1 MKRRWL
7 VGVAALAVVWAAADW
22 MTLEVGV
29 LKPLVLGAGS
39 LRVEANA
46 EGAQVRLNGVLRGE
60 TPLSVNTVL
69 AGRHR
74 LLVEHRFHPPSASE
88 IEIRRGQHLQVPVV
102 LAPAHGGLL
111 IASNPVGASVTLNG
125 ERLDEPTP
133 VELEP
138 LVAGRHEVA
147 LELFGRETV
156 NETVE
161 VLPGERHELIVE
173 LNRVAMSE
181 LRVRTRPGSAAVRL
195 LEGPVPYRPGVRLP
209 VGVYRIEV
217 AAEGYRSKT
226 QSHRLRKGVNL
237 IDVTLERR
245 VGLLRLELTPS
256 DANVGVRVGSG
267 GFQAFEPGAPLPVG
281 PVALRVRKAGY
292 RTELLQFHLAEA
304 GRTVRIV
311 LERYQVSGGES
322 LQDALA
328 SGGMAPKL
336 VVVPAGKADIGA
348 VGGDGMR
355 ALPAQEALIGEP
367 FALGVHEVS
376 LGDYRRYAQAMNLS
390 LPTAK
395 GMDSDRHPVVK
406 VSWREAVGYA
416 DWLSRETGKLYR
428 LPNEREWAYAA
439 SRWASQATPC
449 LRGNIADRSLGQVF
463 RQWQV
468 IDCDDGFVRSAPVG
482 SFKAN
487 ALGVHDLFG
496 NVAEWVNDCGPSG
509 CGSHI
514 ARGSAWDST
523 GDELAVSFRESYDRP
538 SDTRGFRVV
547 REL

>member
-7 VGVAALAVVWAAADW
+7 AAAAVLVVLWAAADW

-39 LRVEANA
+39 LRVEASA

-60 TPLSVNTVL
+60 TPLTVDPVL

-74 LLVEHRFHPPSASE
+74 LLVEHRFHPPAASE
-88 IEIRRGQHLQVPVV
+88 IEIRRGERLRVPVE
-102 LAPAHGGLL
+102 LAPAYGELL
-111 IASNPVGASVTLNG
+111 IASNPVGASVTIDG
-125 ERLDEPTP
+125 ERLGEVTP
-133 VELEP
+133 VELDP
-138 LVAGRHEVA
+138 LEAGRHGVV
-147 LELFGRETV
+147 LEQFGRETV

-161 VLPGERHELIVE
+161 VLPGQRHELIVE

-181 LRVRTRPGSAAVRL
+181 LRVRPQPRSAEVRL
-195 LEGPVPYRPGVRLP
+195 LDGPEPYRPGIRLP

-217 AAEGYRSKT
+217 SAEGYRTKT
-226 QSHRLRKGVNL
+226 RSHRLHKGVNPV
-237 IDVTLERR
+237 DVTLDR
-245 VGLLRLELTPS
+245 LLGVLDLQVTPS
-256 DANVGVRVGSG
+256 DSQVVVRTGSG
-267 GFQAFEPGAPLPVG
+267 RFQPFQRGVPLPTG
-281 PVALRVRKAGY
+281 PVELRIRKAGY
-292 RTELLQFHLAEA
+292 RTELLQFRLSEA
-304 GRTVRIV
+304 GRTVRVV
-311 LERYQVSGGES
+311 LKRYQVSGGER

-328 SGGMAPKL
+328 GGGMAPRL
-336 VVVPAGKADIGA
+336 VVVPAGKANIGA
-348 VGGDGMR
+348 ADGDGMR
-355 ALPAQEALIGEP
+355 ALPAQEVLIDEP
-367 FALGVHEVS
+367 FAVAINEVS
-376 LGDYRRYAQAMNLS
+376 LGDYGRYAEAMNLS

-395 GMDSDRHPVVK
+395 GMDSDRHPVVN

-428 LPNEREWAYAA
+428 LPHEREWAYVA
-439 SRWASQATPC
+439 SRWASPAAPC
-449 LRGNIADRSLGQVF
+449 QRGNVADHSLGQVF

-482 SFKAN
+482 SFQAN

-514 ARGSAWDST
+514 ARGSAWDSA
-523 GDELAVSFRESYDRP
+523 GDELKPAFRESYDRP